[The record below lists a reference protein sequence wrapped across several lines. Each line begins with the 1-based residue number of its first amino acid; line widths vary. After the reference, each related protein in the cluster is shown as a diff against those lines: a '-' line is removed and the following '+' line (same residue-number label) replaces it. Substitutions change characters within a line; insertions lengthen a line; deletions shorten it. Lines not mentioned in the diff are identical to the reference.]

1 MCIPSACC
9 DQHPEPLRAAG
20 EMKSLEGLRKLQG
33 CCGVKLKKPHAHKH
47 QVRVAQGEPLIAG
60 SK

>member
-1 MCIPSACC
+1 
-9 DQHPEPLRAAG
+9 
-20 EMKSLEGLRKLQG
+20 MKSLEGLRKLQG